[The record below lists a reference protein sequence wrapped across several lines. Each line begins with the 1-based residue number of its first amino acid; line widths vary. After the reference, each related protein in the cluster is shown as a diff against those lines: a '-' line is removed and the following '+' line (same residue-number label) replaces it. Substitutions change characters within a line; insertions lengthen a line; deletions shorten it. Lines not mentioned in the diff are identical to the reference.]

1 MKKRKNTGT
10 YIVLTILS
18 IIALFPYYLMFVMG
32 TYKSTDLFKGIPL
45 TVSNYLAENAKTVL
59 SSGILQTYA
68 NSLIVSVS
76 SVVLC
81 LFTSINIGYALAK
94 HEFKG
99 KKLITI
105 IVLMGMVLP
114 TQISIIGYVMEMRI
128 WHFTNTLIAV
138 ICVWIANPFSAFFM
152 MQFVRD
158 SVPSEI
164 LESAKMDGCGELRI
178 LYQIVMPCIKPAIM
192 TICTLVFLWSWNNYM
207 LPLIVLNKS
216 TVYTLPL
223 MISNI
228 GVAYIHDYGAQMLAL
243 SVSTFPVLI
252 IFAIGSKYFVQGITA
267 GAVKG

>member
-1 MKKRKNTGT
+1 
-10 YIVLTILS
+10 
-18 IIALFPYYLMFVMG
+18 
-32 TYKSTDLFKGIPL
+32 
-45 TVSNYLAENAKTVL
+45 
-59 SSGILQTYA
+59 
-68 NSLIVSVS
+68 
-76 SVVLC
+76 
-81 LFTSINIGYALAK
+81 
-94 HEFKG
+94 
-99 KKLITI
+99 
-105 IVLMGMVLP
+105 
-114 TQISIIGYVMEMRI
+114 
-128 WHFTNTLIAV
+128 
-138 ICVWIANPFSAFFM
+138 M

-164 LESAKMDGCGELRI
+164 LESARMDGCGELRI

-243 SVSTFPVLI
+243 SVSTFPVLL